1 MLMVD
6 RTEHRLF
13 ESIARTIIGAT
24 IQRIAPEWITTPVEI
39 LGQAMCANSFTK
51 DRPNVE
57 ILDNHAI
64 FRLAEQQP
72 SSAGEQNK
80 ASNEL

>member
-1 MLMVD
+1 MVD

-13 ESIARTIIGAT
+13 EGVARSIIKHTV
-24 IQRIAPEWITTPVEI
+24 QRIAPEWITTPVEV
-39 LGQAMCANSFTK
+39 LGRAMCVNSFTSG
-51 DRPNVE
+51 RPSVE

-72 SSAGEQNK
+72 DSSAAR